1 MVTLL
6 SKNVVRGCVI
16 KTVTH
21 ATFGWP
27 RLFGQQIK
35 VFVIFRTAEKSEKNE
50 KREKSLLKYLT
61 NVAKEVISSSGE
73 ERPSLSSCE
82 DEDKTKSLWK
92 MDTPF
97 LWRT

>member
-1 MVTLL
+1 MI
-6 SKNVVRGCVI
+6 SRKAG
-16 KTVTH
+16 
-21 ATFGWP
+21 
-27 RLFGQQIK
+27 
-35 VFVIFRTAEKSEKNE
+35 KSGAKK

-73 ERPSLSSCE
+73 EDRPSLAPCE
-82 DEDKTKSLWK
+82 RGGKTTSLWK